1 MKRTKKKKV
10 FVGMSGGVDSSVT
23 AYLLSR
29 RGYDVTGIYI
39 RSFNLDGCGER
50 DAEDARRAA
59 EKIGRPF
66 YVWDFSDEYKR
77 RVVDYMVS
85 GYRAGLT
92 PNPDVMCNKEI
103 KFGIFPEKALVAGA
117 DFIATGHY
125 ARLKKRADGE
135 TRIFQGR
142 DRNKDQTYFLWK
154 LNQKEL
160 SRCLFPV
167 GNLRKKTVRAIARK
181 VGLAN
186 AEKKDSQ
193 GICFLGKIKLF
204 DFLKKYIPEKTGSV
218 VTVDGEKVG
227 EHHGVWFY
235 TIGQRHFDFS
245 PKKNTGF
252 GRGKKPYY
260 VAAKDV
266 GNNVLIV
273 AEGEDNPALFRKEIK
288 LREINFTRPIGSNR
302 AGFDVLCRVRYRQPL
317 FRAKLELGEKS
328 EGKLHLRK
336 PQRFVAE
343 GQSAVFY
350 SRRGELLGGGV
361 IAG

>member
-1 MKRTKKKKV
+1 
-10 FVGMSGGVDSSVT
+10 MSGGVDSSVA

-77 RVVDYMVS
+77 RVVDYMVA

-103 KFGIFPEKALVAGA
+103 KFGIFLEKALAAGA

-142 DRNKDQTYFLWK
+142 DQNKDQTYFLWK

-186 AEKKDSQ
+186 AGKKDSQ
-193 GICFLGKIKLF
+193 GICFLGKVKLF
-204 DFLKKYIPEKTGSV
+204 DFLKKYIPEKTGPV

-235 TIGQRHFDFS
+235 TIGQRHFDFFPIKGVDS
-245 PKKNTGF
+245 
-252 GRGKKPYY
+252 GKKEKEPYY
-260 VAAKDV
+260 IATKDV
-266 GNNVLIV
+266 KTNTLIV
-273 AEGEDNPALFRKEIK
+273 VRGENDPALFRKEIR
-288 LREINFTRPIGSNR
+288 LREINFTRPIESNR
-302 AGFDVLCRVRYRQPL
+302 AGLDVLCRARYRQPL

-350 SRRGELLGGGV
+350 SRWGELLGGGV